1 MIRRPP
7 RSTRTD
13 TLFPYTTLFRSRHS
27 LKSNPS
33 DAVASC
39 KSIETS
45 AVSQFEF
52 RLSGSR
58 SVATPNAHRHTHRS
72 ILLSTPA
79 PAAIVASTSLIEV
92 RQLITLLRLARR
104 LCQTVPLRT
113 ALPSPLLPAPTA
125 K

>member
-13 TLFPYTTLFRSRHS
+13 TLFPYTTLFRSRHA

-72 ILLSTPA
+72 ILLSTHA
-79 PAAIVASTSLIEV
+79 TAAIVASTSRSEEHTYELQSLMRTSYAV
-92 RQLITLLRLARR
+92 FCLKK
-104 LCQTVPLRT
+104 QTKST
-113 ALPSPLLPAPTA
+113 TQ
-125 K
+125 KQNI